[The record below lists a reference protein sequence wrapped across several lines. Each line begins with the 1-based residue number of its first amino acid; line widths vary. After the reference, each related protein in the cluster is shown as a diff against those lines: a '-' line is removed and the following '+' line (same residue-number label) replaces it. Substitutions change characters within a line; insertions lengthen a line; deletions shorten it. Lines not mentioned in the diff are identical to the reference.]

1 MKLNRDTWLAL
12 GLFGLLI
19 LLTVLA
25 AARQTDQ
32 QKLRPLDSA
41 STQPDGARALALWL
55 AELGHRV
62 NTDVEVDFAIPA
74 KTQITLILEPSQLIA
89 TEDWKKIDQWVN
101 EGGTLVLAG
110 ADFVFGLAANHYN
123 FALNYLDTASPSL
136 TSQTPL
142 FDSPP
147 LGTSVHLQAN
157 AYLQTDRTD
166 FVTHLAVAQGP
177 VLVSFDQGQGRVWL
191 LATATPFTNAGLKET
206 GNPELILNLV
216 SAPNR
221 RAAIWFNEWHHG
233 KRPFQSE
240 LAGPTDWLVTAPAG
254 QSILLVAVI
263 IFSALLWRGRR
274 FGRPVPLP
282 KDIARRAPLEYIGAI
297 ANLNRRAG
305 HRAQVLQRYHQ
316 QLKRA
321 LGHRYRLPAH
331 LPDDHYAR
339 QLAAYNPAIDEHA
352 LRVLLAKLSKSAVSE
367 TELIQLAAQVTD
379 WIGKK

>member
-1 MKLNRDTWLAL
+1 VKFTRDTWLAV
-12 GLFGLLI
+12 GLFGLLA

-55 AELGHRV
+55 NELGAKTRL
-62 NTDVEVDFAIPA
+62 DVAVDFAIPA
-74 KTQITLILEPSQLIA
+74 NTQITLILEPSQPILA
-89 TEDWKKIDQWVN
+89 EDWKIIDQWVT

-110 ADFVFGLAANHYN
+110 DDFIFGVAANHYN
-123 FALNYLDTASPSL
+123 FALNYLDTVSQPL
-136 TSQTPL
+136 TAQTPL
-142 FDSPP
+142 FNSPP
-147 LGTSVHLQAN
+147 LATATHLQTN
-157 AYLQTDRTD
+157 AYLETDRTD
-166 FVTHLAVAQGP
+166 FVTHLAVAEGP

-191 LATATPFTNAGLKET
+191 MATAAPFTNAGLKET
-206 GNPELILNLV
+206 GNPALVLNLV
-216 SAPNR
+216 STPNR
-221 RAAIWFNEWHHG
+221 RATIWFNEWHHG
-233 KRPFQSE
+233 KRLFQSE
-240 LAGPTDWLVTAPAG
+240 LAGPTDWLLSVPAG

-263 IFSALLWRGRR
+263 IFITLLWRGRR

-282 KDIARRAPLEYIGAI
+282 KDIARRAPLEYIAAI

-316 QLKRA
+316 QLKRT

-339 QLAAYNPAIDEHA
+339 QLAAYNPAVDEQS
-352 LRVLLAKLSKSAVSE
+352 LRALLANLSRPTVSE
-367 TELIQLAAQVTD
+367 TELIHLAAQVAD
-379 WIGKK
+379 WIGKT